1 MKERMTAK
9 LEVKKKMDEIIDSAV
24 GGAAVINHNRS
35 EVEVIKNEEAEAF
48 IPAAKKEEEPKSQNK
63 MDKVSTTSP
72 RKQVHHTDKIE

>member
-9 LEVKKKMDEIIDSAV
+9 LEVKKKMDKIIDSAV

-63 MDKVSTTSP
+63 MVSTTSP
-72 RKQVHHTDKIE
+72 REQVHHTDKIE